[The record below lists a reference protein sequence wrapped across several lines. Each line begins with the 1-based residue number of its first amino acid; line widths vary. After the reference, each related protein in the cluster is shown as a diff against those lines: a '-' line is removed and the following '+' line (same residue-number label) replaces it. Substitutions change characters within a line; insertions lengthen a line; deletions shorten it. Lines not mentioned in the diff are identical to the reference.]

1 VTNAAT
7 ALSEGLT
14 NEMTNLN
21 AKCLMITISGQTI
34 LRLQGIALVILNI
47 HKEGIVVLTSKC
59 QHTSG
64 TSVTEGIHNK
74 WSE

>member
-1 VTNAAT
+1 MT
-7 ALSEGLT
+7 LGEGLT

-34 LRLQGIALVILNI
+34 LRLQGIALVILKI
-47 HKEGIVVLTSKC
+47 HREGIMVLTSEC
-59 QHTSG
+59 QHTSC
-64 TSVTEGIHNK
+64 TSVTEGMHNK